1 MAAKILAPDSDE
13 LMFLRKLQHYPRT
26 RVVRTLSELP
36 MPDGSVAVLT
46 VWAPRSVAWA
56 FSDASTAAGALEL
69 MRQVLEVCVRLPR
82 IGRPVLHALLVIDL
96 QAFMAIHELG
106 YVHGD
111 IKPSNMGAMR
121 SADGEQIVV
130 LDLGAMF
137 KLSPGGVHK
146 VVEYTEEYAAPE
158 VLEDG
163 TASVASDVFSIG
175 KTLLKLVRAGLGGI
189 GGTPVSSAV
198 PHAVVLQ
205 MPWSLLPTIHRRRV
219 RNVLAASQHTS
230 PKQRIGLSEI
240 CKEVEAVRLALEE
253 DSEVLRSPR
262 KHRAFTPD
270 SNTVVEDVIAHYVGG
285 VYA

>member
-1 MAAKILAPDSDE
+1 MAAKVLAPDSDE

-46 VWAPRSVAWA
+46 VWAPRSVVWA

-69 MRQVLEVCVRLPR
+69 MRQVLE
-82 IGRPVLHALLVIDL
+82 
-96 QAFMAIHELG
+96 AFMAIHELG

-111 IKPSNMGAMR
+111 VKPSNMGAMR

-175 KTLLKLVRAGLGGI
+175 KTLLKL
-189 GGTPVSSAV
+189 
-198 PHAVVLQ
+198 

-240 CKEVEAVRLALEE
+240 CKEVEAVRLALEK